1 MQFSERIAKKLEK
14 HGEAFTVNGH
24 TYRGVF
30 RILDSGTM
38 RAYLDDVEV
47 MAVTHPGLLLVTV
60 PDAEIN
66 QYDHINRDNRDYV
79 VFKSSLHRIGDV
91 SVVKLVILV

>member
-14 HGEAFTVNGH
+14 HGEAFTINSH
-24 TYRGVF
+24 TYRGIF

-38 RAYLDDVEV
+38 RTYLDDVEV
-47 MAVTHPGLLLVTV
+47 MAATRPGLLLVTV

-66 QYDHINRDNRDYV
+66 QYDNINRDGRDYV
-79 VFKSSLHRIGDV
+79 VFKTSLHRIGDV